1 MRRSETSLGSL
12 RVLSYPVDGDTVTFG
27 PIGPNSAATLSTAMR
42 HLRASRRD
50 WDVIDLCGID
60 SQGLDHGRTRNAL
73 SSHGFKA
80 RRTGWQTAAR
90 IDFDQTIPIES
101 LDESSHDGLE
111 FVRHRPVGTYLGD
124 ADSRWDLFATLE
136 TLGDEAVSP
145 KQQARRARHPL
156 AVATGTSDLA
166 LLYQDDVAVAGA
178 YGFHVDGH
186 VEIDEITV
194 APGAPENAVTLLLE
208 QLLADSR
215 ERDDTSYTFSGSAL
229 REEVEQ
235 LATSSIQTDR
245 LRYFAK
251 TSLRSQL
258 TRLTEGVR
266 RWSTPAEAK
275 PVAVETTP
283 TPTSQTPSRP
293 QLKVVG

>member
-166 LLYQDDVAVAGA
+166 LLYQDDVAVAGDYVA
-178 YGFHVDGH
+178 IDVAGEPVVVVRDRAGTLDGW
-186 VEIDEITV
+186 
-194 APGAPENAVTLLLE
+194 G
-208 QLLADSR
+208 R
-215 ERDDTSYTFSGSAL
+215 
-229 REEVEQ
+229 
-235 LATSSIQTDR
+235 R
-245 LRYFAK
+245 LRSERYLFGAIRCRGLAG
-251 TSLRSQL
+251 LRHGQ
-258 TRLTEGVR
+258 
-266 RWSTPAEAK
+266 
-275 PVAVETTP
+275 
-283 TPTSQTPSRP
+283 P
-293 QLKVVG
+293 Q